1 MLGEMNRTGHGFTKA
16 PVNAVMVTH
25 VCDPQHLGVE
35 PRRSGVMFLLGCLVI
50 LRSTWAKE
58 DSLSEMKRI
67 NLASENLK
75 KTSHFWRREGQITGS
90 PEIHT

>member
-16 PVNAVMVTH
+16 PVNIVMAVH

-35 PRRSGVMFLLGCLVI
+35 PRSGVMFFLGYLVI

-75 KTSHFWRREGQITGS
+75 KTSHFWRREEQIIGS